1 VVVRLAV
8 NSFPRKGKGVWLP
21 SPNQK
26 VAASNMEK
34 TMRKAR
40 KGRKS
45 RK

>member
-1 VVVRLAV
+1 VA
-8 NSFPRKGKGVWLP
+8 SFPT
-21 SPNQK
+21 QK